1 MRSTLRA
8 EFFKTVRR
16 PMTYILL
23 GTLAALISVY
33 YLLLWLRIQQG
44 PGNRRRSI
52 AHWLALKHGMS
63 FETAVPYALQLERF
77 FVTLICVIF
86 VAAMLSNEYDWRT
99 AALAMSR
106 GVRRYH
112 FIASKAIVAVLFTVT
127 AVLVGFSVGLAF
139 SAWFS
144 HVYHLPYGALD
155 AARLGDAFA
164 SIARTTFVVLPFVAM
179 ALFFSTV
186 WRSTPQA
193 AGFALGFFFL
203 ESLFTGVLDTA
214 TGFLSHVPEAL
225 VNANALSVM
234 GANGLVPDNSLTG
247 PFGLVAGGGGSVV
260 PVWRAAGVLV
270 LWIVA
275 FGSIAFWRFRRRDL
289 GD

>member
-1 MRSTLRA
+1 
-8 EFFKTVRR
+8 
-16 PMTYILL
+16 MTYILL

-144 HVYHLPYGALD
+144 HVYHLSYGALD
-155 AARLGDAFA
+155 VARLGDAFA
-164 SIARTTFVVLPFVAM
+164 SLARTTFVVLPFVAM

-260 PVWRAAGVLV
+260 PVWRAAGVLM
-270 LWIVA
+270 LWILV
-275 FGSIAFWRFRRRDL
+275 FGGVAFWRFRRRDL

>member
-1 MRSTLRA
+1 MLSTLRA
-8 EFFKTVRR
+8 EFFKTIKR

-23 GTLAALISVY
+23 GSLAGLITLY

-63 FETAVPYALQLERF
+63 FESAVPYALQLERF

-106 GVRRYH
+106 GVRRHH
-112 FIASKAIVAVLFTVT
+112 FIASKAIVAVLFTVA
-127 AVLVGFSVGLAF
+127 AVLVGFSVGLGL

-155 AARLGDAFA
+155 GARLGDAIA

-203 ESLFTGVLDTA
+203 EAIFTGVLDTA

-225 VNANALSVM
+225 VNANALAIM
-234 GANGLVPDNSLTG
+234 GANGIVPENSLTG

-260 PVWRAAGVLV
+260 PIWRAVGVLL

-275 FGSIAFWRFRRRDL
+275 FASIAFWRFRRRDL